1 MCVLTPPSQRER
13 AEKQPL
19 SDRLGRCELSARPGM
34 RGERRKERRND
45 RWIERGGAIKTERE
59 REGEG
64 VLGAPCVWTN
74 RSPAFSSCSTRN
86 RQLKSLGS

>member
-59 REGEG
+59 GEG

-74 RSPAFSSCSTRN
+74 RRPAFSSCSTRN

>member
-59 REGEG
+59 REGEREYWGLRVFGLIG
-64 VLGAPCVWTN
+64 VQRSAPALPGTD
-74 RSPAFSSCSTRN
+74 S
-86 RQLKSLGS
+86 

>member
-59 REGEG
+59 RG
-64 VLGAPCVWTN
+64 
-74 RSPAFSSCSTRN
+74 R
-86 RQLKSLGS
+86 GSIGGSVCLD